1 MHNEDNSIELLRQLE
16 QLLTEQA
23 MAIMAKQ
30 LDEVVR
36 LSIEC
41 AELSRQIS
49 PMSPT
54 DAATE
59 QLLHSCR
66 NLHRRNTAA
75 LTRLNDYC
83 CQFISLLRGAPIA
96 YASHAEATYSGNHRL
111 ICKL

>member
-1 MHNEDNSIELLRQLE
+1 MHNDDNTIKLLKQLE

-23 MAIMAKQ
+23 MAIMAKR

-36 LSIEC
+36 LSAEC

-49 PMSPT
+49 PLSPT
-54 DAATE
+54 DTATE

-66 NLHRRNTAA
+66 NLQRHNTAA
-75 LTRLNDYC
+75 LTKLNDYC
-83 CQFISLLRGAPIA
+83 WQFISLLRGAPIA
-96 YASHAEATYSGNHRL
+96 YASHAEATYSGNRRL